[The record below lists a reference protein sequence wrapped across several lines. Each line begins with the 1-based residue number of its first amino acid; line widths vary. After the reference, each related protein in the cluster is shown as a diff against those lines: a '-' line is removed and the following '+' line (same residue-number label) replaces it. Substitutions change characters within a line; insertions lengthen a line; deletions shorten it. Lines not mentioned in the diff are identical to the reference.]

1 MTRPDTTGAGAPASV
16 TDLRSRRR
24 PAPAEQASAGT
35 GGELTDE
42 VLDELGVLMLDPDR
56 IYHVPP
62 TDLVLGPNVRTH
74 YPDDPDFRESLRE
87 RGVLQP
93 LICYLDGIGRITV
106 LMGGR
111 RLYFSL
117 AEKLAT
123 VPVRVLQHG
132 PDDIDRVLDQLHEN
146 DQRLG
151 LLDGEHLAAV
161 QQLAAFGLPAADI
174 ARRGLLRRE
183 HVDAALAVAASPAAS
198 EAAARYDLTLTQ
210 AATIAELG
218 DDAKQVAEL
227 VAIAT
232 DPDPQRRAEFDH
244 VAQVLRDERRD
255 AATVAQVAARLRARG
270 IRVLDERPEVFT
282 GGPARLLT
290 DLGVSPA
297 EHESC
302 PGHAVHVFVR
312 DLSVWDGPGP
322 QVITDWVCL
331 DAAGHGHVTGRQTDL
346 AAEAKAAEQRRAAA
360 EQRRAAAEWR
370 AAQTVRR
377 RWLRELA
384 QRKTAPAGAERFVLA
399 ALLHSDPSLAAAMAR
414 DSRHRVLRDL
424 LGLDRAPHDDPG
436 AATHALGE
444 IAELLGRVEAATVRR
459 CVLWTA
465 VAVLA
470 AWEEQLSV
478 HTWRQAGEQDRRYLR
493 QMIDWGYPASM
504 LERRIL
510 AEDDDLADHATADHA
525 GGSEVSP

>member
-151 LLDGEHLAAV
+151 LLDTEHLAAV

-198 EAAARYDLTLTQ
+198 EAAARHDLTLTQ

-218 DDAKQVAEL
+218 DDAEQVAEL

-232 DPDPQRRAEFDH
+232 DPDPQRRAQFDH

-255 AATVAQVAARLRARG
+255 AATVAQVAARLRTRG

-290 DLGVSPA
+290 DLHIAPA

-322 QVITDWVCL
+322 HVITDWVCL
-331 DAAGHGHVTGRQTDL
+331 DAAGHGHLAGRQTDL
-346 AAEAKAAEQRRAAA
+346 DAAARAAERAEQRRT
-360 EQRRAAAEWR
+360 AAEWR

-384 QRKTAPAGAERFVLA
+384 QRKTPPRGAERFVLT
-399 ALLHSDPSLAAAMAR
+399 ALLSCDPSLTAAMGR

-424 LGLDRAPHDDPG
+424 LGMDRAPHDDPG
-436 AATHALGE
+436 AATHALAE
-444 IAELLGRVEAATVRR
+444 VAELLGRVEGATFRR
-459 CVLWTA
+459 CLLWTV

-478 HTWRQAGEQDRRYLR
+478 HRWAQAGEQDRRYLR
-493 QMIDWGYPASM
+493 QMIEWGYPASM

-510 AEDDDLADHATADHA
+510 ADDPTGVDVDA
-525 GGSEVSP
+525 GDGGPS